1 MSEAEVSSPGSDSG
15 KSPVSKLDILSREDL
30 VKFIKKQ
37 TVTLQKTRS
46 QCESLKKEVAQLN
59 TSQAENSSFKDNG
72 EIKELQEQVQK
83 LLEEKEQLQATHNS
97 LQATI
102 VDIEKQHEAACEEKS
117 NLNEEVSLLQK
128 EKKALQEQNECLKMK
143 DETLSSSF
151 HFMQEE
157 QDKIISENKSL
168 KEQINVLISARDESL
183 KALKDLKEHHTAEFS
198 ELQSQLEESKL
209 QCEHFEERAKVA
221 ESDSQESLSVEE
233 KMLKLQEN
241 LKDKDELNYKLKA
254 LAVKGKKQYEEM
266 KIQVEKINEE
276 KKALEEQLLVAKE
289 NLSHLENQNIESGIM
304 STNYKISSLE
314 HLQEEYDKLHDILE
328 AEQKKSTNF
337 QKDLQQS
344 VQDLLELKE
353 NYGELKNEKEKIN
366 RQVEVTSL
374 ENKSM
379 ESQLNE
385 LNQKLKNTEMD
396 KETLKLQ
403 KDELTKEKN
412 EFTLKYQE
420 LEKIVEEKTNLL
432 QAQTEE
438 LNSAKKEANQSSMMD
453 LEIADYERTVNSL
466 QVQLSNKDEKIAEL
480 QNEVTHYE
488 ERTKTLQKEI
498 DTIDEQRV
506 QIEDRSNK
514 LKQLLMK
521 SKKDLADAK
530 RLENEQK
537 TSEAQLRGQMEHLI
551 QQVEDCKMQMSEM
564 GVENNNL
571 QDRLKNM
578 LDSQQRSSKSQEKR
592 ILSLQQ
598 QLEQTQDELSSVQN
612 EYEGYKV
619 RVHSVLKQQK
629 NKSAQDT
636 VIVEKQEKEHLEKI
650 IDQLKLKLQETSVN
664 LTTSM
669 QENETL
675 QEEHDRLLQRQNK
688 LLQDFQDKENTF
700 KQELEELAKQNTVK
714 NAEYAE
720 AIRQL
725 TLQNESLTLQFKD
738 QLKNLKEDHRK
749 TLDVLHQQVDM
760 AEKENY
766 RLQRELQQPQYS
778 SAVVQRSNKSV
789 ERDPTDSPSSDL
801 PLDIARN
808 EERQQGEVKIGMEY
822 VDSESCHRVSNIQG
836 VSSLVTFEQLLT
848 QTEEEVTK
856 SVLNE
861 EELKFDLDS
870 AQKRSDHLAK
880 LLNESE
886 ATVMRLTE
894 QAKILKEEIRRLE
907 RNQEREKEAANME
920 YLKNIFLKFVMLKAG
935 DERQMLIPVLCTM
948 LKLSP
953 EEKLKLTAI
962 AQGDDT
968 ASGNQAA
975 SWGSYL
981 HRWSGLT

>member
-1 MSEAEVSSPGSDSG
+1 
-15 KSPVSKLDILSREDL
+15 
-30 VKFIKKQ
+30 
-37 TVTLQKTRS
+37 
-46 QCESLKKEVAQLN
+46 
-59 TSQAENSSFKDNG
+59 
-72 EIKELQEQVQK
+72 
-83 LLEEKEQLQATHNS
+83 
-97 LQATI
+97 
-102 VDIEKQHEAACEEKS
+102 
-117 NLNEEVSLLQK
+117 
-128 EKKALQEQNECLKMK
+128 
-143 DETLSSSF
+143 
-151 HFMQEE
+151 
-157 QDKIISENKSL
+157 
-168 KEQINVLISARDESL
+168 
-183 KALKDLKEHHTAEFS
+183 
-198 ELQSQLEESKL
+198 
-209 QCEHFEERAKVA
+209 
-221 ESDSQESLSVEE
+221 
-233 KMLKLQEN
+233 
-241 LKDKDELNYKLKA
+241 
-254 LAVKGKKQYEEM
+254 
-266 KIQVEKINEE
+266 
-276 KKALEEQLLVAKE
+276 
-289 NLSHLENQNIESGIM
+289 
-304 STNYKISSLE
+304 
-314 HLQEEYDKLHDILE
+314 
-328 AEQKKSTNF
+328 
-337 QKDLQQS
+337 
-344 VQDLLELKE
+344 
-353 NYGELKNEKEKIN
+353 
-366 RQVEVTSL
+366 
-374 ENKSM
+374 
-379 ESQLNE
+379 
-385 LNQKLKNTEMD
+385 
-396 KETLKLQ
+396 
-403 KDELTKEKN
+403 
-412 EFTLKYQE
+412 
-420 LEKIVEEKTNLL
+420 
-432 QAQTEE
+432 
-438 LNSAKKEANQSSMMD
+438 MD

-808 EERQQGEVKIGMEY
+808 EERQQGEGMEY